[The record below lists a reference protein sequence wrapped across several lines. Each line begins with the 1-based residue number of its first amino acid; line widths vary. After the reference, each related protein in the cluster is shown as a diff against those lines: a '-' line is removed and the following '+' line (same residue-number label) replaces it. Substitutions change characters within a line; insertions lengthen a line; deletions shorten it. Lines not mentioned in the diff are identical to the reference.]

1 LAKDYRRYS
10 YWLETAGDD
19 LTPRPSLNGRVDADV
34 AILGGGFSGLWTA
47 YYLLRR
53 QPSLRVVIAEAE
65 IAGFGASGRNGAW
78 CTAEFPVGLRELARQ
93 FGPERAAALHEVMVA
108 TVDEVGVAAAREG
121 IDAQFRRGGQ
131 LLIARGAHQLP
142 AVDRAFGEVRAF
154 GSPVDHE
161 LLDAAALA
169 RRVRVSQAAGALY
182 SRACATI
189 HPGRLVRGL
198 ARAVER
204 LGGVIY
210 ERSPVVALAEG
221 SARGLITAHGAVR
234 ARSVVLAGEAYLARL
249 PGWRR
254 RLLPVYSLITLTEP
268 LSPSQWEAI
277 GWEGN
282 ECLAS
287 MRLSVDY
294 LSRTA
299 DGRILFGGRGAP
311 YRFGSRIDDAYDR
324 DSRMHALLRTM
335 AVRWFPVLKDVR
347 FSHAWGG
354 PLGVPRD
361 WMPSIGYDPA
371 SGVGRAFGYTG
382 QGVATT
388 NLAGRI
394 LADLITGNASPLTTL
409 PIVNH
414 RGRSWEP
421 EPLRW
426 VGVRYVQRGLLQ
438 LDEAAERDDRAPDG
452 GSLAERL
459 GAR

>member
-1 LAKDYRRYS
+1 M
-10 YWLETAGDD
+10 
-19 LTPRPSLNGRVDADV
+19 
-34 AILGGGFSGLWTA
+34 
-47 YYLLRR
+47 
-53 QPSLRVVIAEAE
+53 
-65 IAGFGASGRNGAW
+65 
-78 CTAEFPVGLRELARQ
+78 
-93 FGPERAAALHEVMVA
+93 HEVMVA
-108 TVDEVGVAAAREG
+108 TVDEVGAAAAREG

-142 AVDRAFGEVRAF
+142 AVDRAYGGGAGLRNAR
-154 GSPVDHE
+154 GPCT
-161 LLDAAALA
+161 ARCGRLA
-169 RRVRVSQAAGALY
+169 QRVRVSGAAGAVY
-182 SRACATI
+182 TRDCATI

-210 ERSPVVALAEG
+210 ERSPVVSLAEG
-221 SARGLITAHGAVR
+221 RARGLITAHGVVR
-234 ARSVVLAGEAYLARL
+234 ARSVVLAGEAYLTRL

-254 RLLPVYSLITLTEP
+254 RLLPVYSLIALTEP

-311 YRFGSRIDDAYDR
+311 YRFGSRIVDANDR
-324 DSRMHALLRTM
+324 DPRMHALLRTM

-361 WMPSIGYDPA
+361 WMPSIGYDPTAA
-371 SGVGRAFGYTG
+371 SAPRS
-382 QGVATT
+382 ATPDRGWPRRT
-388 NLAGRI
+388 WPGE
-394 LADLITGNASPLTTL
+394 SW
-409 PIVNH
+409 PI
-414 RGRSWEP
+414 
-421 EPLRW
+421 
-426 VGVRYVQRGLLQ
+426 
-438 LDEAAERDDRAPDG
+438 
-452 GSLAERL
+452 
-459 GAR
+459 